1 MEQEVMNAQMI
12 TPQIQQQLQAYAASL
27 GFKPEEIAAF
37 SRDMRLVQMALK
49 AMVWDKLHT
58 GQ

>member
-1 MEQEVMNAQMI
+1 MNAQMI

-49 AMVWDKLHT
+49 AMVWDKLHS